1 MRVVVLTLV
10 AIGAAYSPFKL
21 EAQNSRS
28 TAVDAGPRARTP
40 DPSPSAAQGHIGI
53 ELSDVPSTQAGIAH
67 GAGALVRR
75 VQLGSPAAQAGVRVN
90 DVITA
95 LNGTP
100 IARANDVKAA
110 MAHLAPGSTAELQIL
125 REGQPLSIT
134 VNVVAAGP
142 STYSGELL
150 STARAT
156 SQNGGLSS
164 DTNDSGAELLVA
176 GKPPLTG
183 EMVNKGVRLF
193 EWLLDAHLTI
203 EQRSL
208 FRNCLVGIWNTHRQ
222 ADIDDA
228 AKALNFQDQVSSKS
242 PEERAVIREA
252 LSEKFVASARQ
263 KPNDV
268 FAQWMLNIYDSAHR
282 PIASGNPPL
291 TAQVA
296 DAYAEF
302 VSFVLRECLGR
313 SAFNPDRNFKNAL
326 VHGLAA
332 QYTSYSPEQQRQFA
346 QMPLLWEL
354 LRLRWSQ
361 LSEAE
366 RNKYRQQWRP
376 AVNSL
381 LSGITGGSSTRE
393 TAASENSSVV
403 PHSLSDEH
411 LFVQSMANS
420 SFATTMSLHLSMWH

>member
-1 MRVVVLTLV
+1 
-10 AIGAAYSPFKL
+10 
-21 EAQNSRS
+21 
-28 TAVDAGPRARTP
+28 
-40 DPSPSAAQGHIGI
+40 
-53 ELSDVPSTQAGIAH
+53 
-67 GAGALVRR
+67 
-75 VQLGSPAAQAGVRVN
+75 
-90 DVITA
+90 
-95 LNGTP
+95 
-100 IARANDVKAA
+100 
-110 MAHLAPGSTAELQIL
+110 MAHLARGNTAELQIL

-142 STYSGELL
+142 SAHSGELL
-150 STARAT
+150 PTAGAT
-156 SQNGGLSS
+156 SQNSELSS
-164 DTNDSGAELLVA
+164 DTNDSDAELLVT

-183 EMVNKGVRLF
+183 ELVNKGIRLF

-208 FRNCLVGIWNTHRQ
+208 LRKCLIGIWNTHRQ

-252 LSEKFVASARQ
+252 LSENLVASARQ

-282 PIASGNPPL
+282 PIARGNPPL

-302 VSFVLRECLGR
+302 VSFMLRECLGR
-313 SAFNPDRNFKNAL
+313 SAFNPDRNFKSAL
-326 VHGLAA
+326 AQGLAA
-332 QYTSYSPEQQRQFA
+332 QYSSYSPEQQQRFA

-366 RNKYRQQWRP
+366 RNKNRQQWRP

-381 LSGITGGSSTRE
+381 LSGVTGGSATSG
-393 TAASENSSVV
+393 TAASENSSV
-403 PHSLSDEH
+403 PHSLSNEH
-411 LFVQSMANS
+411 LFVESMANS

>member
-1 MRVVVLTLV
+1 MQPQLLQNQLFAFQFDGSRFGLHLARRLHAYLFRRPIEVDAQTLLPASPKASEWRCTMLLISRCAPRRSQIGVIVLTMA

-28 TAVDAGPRARTP
+28 TPVDAGPRARTP
-40 DPSPSAAQGHIGI
+40 DPPPSAAQGHIGI
-53 ELSDVPSTQAGIAH
+53 ELSDVPSTQAGNAH

-125 REGQPLSIT
+125 REGQPLTVT

-142 STYSGELL
+142 SGYSGAVL

-156 SQNGGLSS
+156 SQNSELSS
-164 DTNDSGAELLVA
+164 DMNDSSAELLVA

-183 EMVNKGVRLF
+183 ELVNKGIRLF

-208 FRNCLVGIWNTHRQ
+208 LRNCLVGIWNTHRQ

-263 KPNDV
+263 KPSDV
-268 FAQWMLNIYDSAHR
+268 FAQWMLNI
-282 PIASGNPPL
+282 
-291 TAQVA
+291 
-296 DAYAEF
+296 
-302 VSFVLRECLGR
+302 
-313 SAFNPDRNFKNAL
+313 
-326 VHGLAA
+326 
-332 QYTSYSPEQQRQFA
+332 
-346 QMPLLWEL
+346 
-354 LRLRWSQ
+354 
-361 LSEAE
+361 
-366 RNKYRQQWRP
+366 
-376 AVNSL
+376 
-381 LSGITGGSSTRE
+381 
-393 TAASENSSVV
+393 
-403 PHSLSDEH
+403 
-411 LFVQSMANS
+411 
-420 SFATTMSLHLSMWH
+420 

>member
-1 MRVVVLTLV
+1 MSVVVLILA

-40 DPSPSAAQGHIGI
+40 DPPPSAAQGHIGI

-67 GAGALVRR
+67 GAGALVRG

-95 LNGTP
+95 LNGTA
-100 IARANDVKAA
+100 IAQANDVKSA
-110 MAHLAPGSTAELQIL
+110 MAHLAAGSTAELQIL

-142 STYSGELL
+142 SAYSGEVL

-156 SQNGGLSS
+156 SQNSGLSS
-164 DTNDSGAELLVA
+164 DTNDSGGELLVA

-183 EMVNKGVRLF
+183 ELVNKGVRLF

-208 FRNCLVGIWNTHRQ
+208 LRNCLVGIWNTHRQ
-222 ADIDDA
+222 RDIDDA

-282 PIASGNPPL
+282 PIANGNPPL

-326 VHGLAA
+326 AHGLAA
-332 QYTSYSPEQQRQFA
+332 QYTSYSPEQQQQFA

-381 LSGITGGSSTRE
+381 LSGITGGSSTRK
-393 TAASENSSVV
+393 TAASKNSSVV